1 MICPSVNFDIFFQDK
16 SYFDFQNLSNY
27 KGLHIIRDPRD
38 IIVSGCFYHQKSP
51 EKWLHIKKSK
61 FGGLTYQDKL
71 NSYSSFDDQLIF
83 EMENSSRKTIQDIK
97 NWNYNNLRFIE
108 IKYEDLIQDIDLN
121 LFRSIVQFLGFHEK
135 IMSRLLKTVY
145 NDSLFSGF
153 ISNIKHIRSGKKSSG
168 EDILKQFT
176 LKDSWPYSMIF
187 WSN

>member
-1 MICPSVNFDIFFQDK
+1 M
-16 SYFDFQNLSNY
+16 
-27 KGLHIIRDPRD
+27 
-38 IIVSGCFYHQKSP
+38 
-51 EKWLHIKKSK
+51 
-61 FGGLTYQDKL
+61 
-71 NSYSSFDDQLIF
+71 
-83 EMENSSRKTIQDIK
+83 
-97 NWNYNNLRFIE
+97 
-108 IKYEDLIQDIDLN
+108 N

-135 IMSRLLKTVY
+135 IMSRLSKTVY

>member
-1 MICPSVNFDIFFQDK
+1 
-16 SYFDFQNLSNY
+16 
-27 KGLHIIRDPRD
+27 
-38 IIVSGCFYHQKSP
+38 
-51 EKWLHIKKSK
+51 
-61 FGGLTYQDKL
+61 
-71 NSYSSFDDQLIF
+71 
-83 EMENSSRKTIQDIK
+83 MENSSRKTIQDIK

-121 LFRSIVQFLGFHEK
+121 LFRNIFQFLGFNEK
-135 IMSRLLKTVY
+135 IMASILKIAY
-145 NDSLFSGF
+145 NNSLFSGF